1 MLNSCKKRGRRTFAF
16 AMAVIVIVAIAA
28 FAKQEENRASAS
40 PTSAGEGGS
49 RYHVLL
55 MGQDEAAGLTDVMM
69 LVSVDTESGR
79 VCLAQIPRDTYFRYT
94 KKDYK
99 KINGA
104 MGALGGAEQV
114 CRALEKA
121 FSVEIDAYVLLD
133 LDFVRSAVDMMGGVE
148 IDVPCD
154 MHYEDPAQGL
164 SIHIKKGRQVL
175 RGAEA
180 VEFVRFRSGYI
191 RGDLG
196 RMDAQKLFLS
206 AFFEAAG
213 NTLGDDVPRLAM
225 LAMRSVKTDMRVDR
239 VISLLRAA
247 RTISPESIT
256 LLTLPGEEVQSPYS
270 GAWYYVL
277 SRAGT
282 AAVLE
287 EHFGVVGASAC
298 IDPAHLFSNAARKDL
313 ESVYR
318 REILPI
324 YYTVSELRKN
334 GLTVPSY

>member
-1 MLNSCKKRGRRTFAF
+1 MNSCKRKGKRLLMLAMAAIVAVAVVAF
-16 AMAVIVIVAIAA
+16 AG
-28 FAKQEENRASAS
+28 KEENRASVS
-40 PTSAGEGGS
+40 LVGTSGEDG
-49 RYHVLL
+49 RYNVLL

-69 LVSVDTESGR
+69 LVSVDAEAGR

-99 KINGA
+99 RINGA
-104 MGALGGAEQV
+104 MGTLGGAEQV
-114 CRALEKA
+114 CAALEKA
-121 FSVEIDAYVLLD
+121 FSVDIDAYVLLD
-133 LDFVRSAVDMMGGVE
+133 LDFVESAVDMMGGVE

-154 MHYEDPAQGL
+154 MDYEDPTQGL

-180 VEFVRFRSGYI
+180 AEFVRFRSGYV
-191 RGDLG
+191 RGDIG

-213 NTLGDDVPRLAM
+213 KKLGDDVPRLAM
-225 LAMRSVKTDMRVDR
+225 LSMKSVKTDMRIDR

-247 RTISPESIT
+247 RSIPPQNIT

-277 SRAGT
+277 SRSGT

-287 EHFGVVGASAC
+287 EHFGVTGASAC

-318 REILPI
+318 REILPQ

-334 GLTVPSY
+334 GLSSPSN